1 MLMMVGWRFPD
12 LQSAG
17 IEAQR
22 ISYELAGRS
31 LRYNGVSDRMK
42 LYHGD
47 LRDRDILPAKSQFDI
62 ITGTPPYF
70 KAGEGALSSKVD
82 QKACLFEFRGG
93 VEDYVEAAHG
103 YLAEGGHFVVVE
115 SALGKERFDQAAW
128 MHRRRRKN
136 VMSRHADRGE
146 VGLRAERRKAASVFD
161 C

>member
-1 MLMMVGWRFPD
+1 MMVGWRFPD

-17 IEAQR
+17 IEAQQ
-22 ISYELAGRS
+22 ISYELASRS
-31 LRYNGVSDRMK
+31 LRYNGISDRMK

-47 LRDRDILPAKSQFDI
+47 LRNRDILPPKSQFDI

-103 YLAEGGHFVVVE
+103 YLADGGHFVVVE

-128 MHRRRRKN
+128 MHRRKGRI
-136 VMSRHADRGE
+136 VMSRHADRRE
-146 VGLRAERRKAASVFD
+146 VGFRSKRGKTGSFLD